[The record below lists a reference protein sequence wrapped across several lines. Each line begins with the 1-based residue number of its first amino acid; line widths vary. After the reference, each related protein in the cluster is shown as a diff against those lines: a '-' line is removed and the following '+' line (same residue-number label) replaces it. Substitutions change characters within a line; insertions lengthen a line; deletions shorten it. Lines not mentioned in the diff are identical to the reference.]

1 MQTRNANPH
10 INVTVRHEE
19 VTDSLR
25 DYAEKK
31 VDGIH
36 LDYPKIVEAKVVLDV
51 EGGKRHKAEII
62 LFCANHIV
70 IDASST
76 TEDMYKSIDFTIDKI
91 CRRMRKH
98 KTRMLKRQRTK
109 PEDSIKH
116 LDESAFRADYLDTLP
131 EDVTEDVA
139 PFFVHKESFKLRK
152 LFKEEAIMDLDLTER
167 PFVMFQNARRNVT
180 SIVWRKPDGEYGM
193 VDVG

>member
-1 MQTRNANPH
+1 MQIRNANPN

-19 VTDSLR
+19 ITESLR
-25 DYAEKK
+25 EYAEKK
-31 VDGIH
+31 IQGIH
-36 LDYPKIVEAKVVLDV
+36 LDYPKIMDAKVILDV
-51 EGGKRHKAEII
+51 ESGQRHKAEMV

-98 KTRMLKRQRTK
+98 KTRLLKRHRPK
-109 PEDSIKH
+109 PDDTIKH
-116 LDESAFRADYLDTLP
+116 LDESNFRADYLDTLP

-139 PFFVHKESFKLRK
+139 PFFVHKEAFRLRR
-152 LFKEEAIMDLDLTER
+152 LFKEEAIVDLDLTER
-167 PFVMFQNARRNVT
+167 PFVVFKNARRDVI